1 MSASVNVRAAVRY
14 FISPDVDLEN
24 FRPDDP
30 DDFSFLLQAIVGP
43 KDAEGDESL
52 EFNVCTLASLTS
64 TVSSERVFFGRSLV
78 IVGTSKISEILD
90 SVRSAV
96 ERVEG
101 ASWAEVA
108 ERLTRLGY
116 YEFEDYA

>member
-1 MSASVNVRAAVRY
+1 MRAVVRH
-14 FISPDVDLEN
+14 FISPDVDMED

-30 DDFSFLLQAIVGP
+30 DDFSFLLQALVGP
-43 KDAEGDESL
+43 ADSEGEESV

-64 TVSSERVFFGRSLV
+64 TVSTQRVLFGRSLV
-78 IVGTSKISEILD
+78 IVGTSKISEILEA
-90 SVRSAV
+90 VRAAI

-101 ASWAEVA
+101 TSWAEVA

-116 YEFEDYA
+116 YEFEDCSEA